1 MEAWV
6 SVVALFAIAIVV
18 ALSRQS
24 RFFVRKG
31 KDGVRGC
38 HSIMNIT
45 VMSSQYY
52 NPFSFT
58 KKLCCEP
65 SLTFAN
71 FLKSKPKKYIKIDP
85 EDAIT
90 DPFHIEPLPN
100 FNWRTTPPLKFRTF
114 KQKYH
119 LTMGLTT
126 TTFSDLLQIDSNY
139 LTRLHLRTQIIKD
152 HHSIAIQASPTITP
166 AVNELYTWLV
176 TTYLPT
182 RFPSLFTISP
192 SNPSLLNHATSL
204 SLPLTPSSSPIQ
216 TLELLGQNLDEDFL
230 FLLPSPDG
238 DGYILQGYVT
248 CFPAGFNTK
257 KKFGLKLRNIH
268 SPVPGYKEK
277 LEKSMDRFFDRLEIG
292 KVVLRS
298 NVSPLCP
305 PILSIS
311 PNIFLAD

>member
-1 MEAWV
+1 
-6 SVVALFAIAIVV
+6 
-18 ALSRQS
+18 
-24 RFFVRKG
+24 
-31 KDGVRGC
+31 
-38 HSIMNIT
+38 
-45 VMSSQYY
+45 
-52 NPFSFT
+52 
-58 KKLCCEP
+58 
-65 SLTFAN
+65 
-71 FLKSKPKKYIKIDP
+71 
-85 EDAIT
+85 
-90 DPFHIEPLPN
+90 
-100 FNWRTTPPLKFRTF
+100 
-114 KQKYH
+114 
-119 LTMGLTT
+119 MGLTT

-139 LTRLHLRTQIIKD
+139 LTRLHLRTQIIKG
-152 HHSIAIQASPTITP
+152 HHSITIQASPTITP

-192 SNPSLLNHATSL
+192 SNSSLLNHATSL

-257 KKFGLKLRNIH
+257 KKFGLKLRDIH

-277 LEKSMDRFFDRLEIG
+277 LEKSMDRFFDRLEVG

-311 PNIFLAD
+311 PNIFLDD